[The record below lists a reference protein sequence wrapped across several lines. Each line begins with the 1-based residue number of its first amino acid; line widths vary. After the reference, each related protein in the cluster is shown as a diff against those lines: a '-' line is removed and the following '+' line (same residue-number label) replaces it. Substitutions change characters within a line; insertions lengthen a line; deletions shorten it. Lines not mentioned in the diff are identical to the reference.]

1 MIDFHDLCDPVT
13 ATCISEKTIYVIVVS
28 LFDFDGHPHSQYTTL
43 DTEIASLNI
52 HGYTEIFKSLTI
64 QHLTLN
70 IQFSH
75 IIEQSTFEL
84 YKMSNHCRRQ
94 LQQKTDFIIFF
105 RISWALRISLS
116 FQNFMLASSSHQL
129 NISHSVTFINFA
141 LGRRYIRNIIDHG
154 STCVERRKEKM
165 LDANAMKCVCAG
177 RSSPDYFAFEPAKRP
192 GDRAEYCMGL
202 VGASGV
208 K

>member
-1 MIDFHDLCDPVT
+1 MQFSYQLDWRFQRKSELIDFHDLCDPVT

-43 DTEIASLNI
+43 DTENASLNI

-105 RISWALRISLS
+105 RISCWHRAHINWIYLIPSLS
-116 FQNFMLASSSHQL
+116 LILLSAD
-129 NISHSVTFINFA
+129 VT
-141 LGRRYIRNIIDHG
+141 
-154 STCVERRKEKM
+154 
-165 LDANAMKCVCAG
+165 
-177 RSSPDYFAFEPAKRP
+177 
-192 GDRAEYCMGL
+192 
-202 VGASGV
+202 
-208 K
+208 